1 MVSGAREPFAA
12 RVLVV
17 DDNPAIHD
25 DFRKIF
31 APREVPS
38 ALDDLE
44 EALFGGR
51 TNPGSPAAVEL
62 SFAHQGR
69 EALALVEAELAEGR
83 TFDVAFVDVRMP
95 PGIDGV
101 ETAVRLWTLDRRL
114 QIVLCTAYSD
124 YSWEEIAD
132 RLGAADGYLI
142 LKKPFDRVEAR
153 QLVHSLAEK
162 RALFNERDMRLQELD
177 RLIRERTAELAT
189 ANASLALEMTQRL
202 VTEQQLH
209 QLQKLEALGRL
220 AACMGHEINNPL
232 SYVLGNVEQAGFML
246 EEGSPLG
253 LAERGELRT
262 MLDEAAAGV
271 HRIAVLVRHLKVFSR
286 SERQPAQAFRV
297 NDVVESALTLVDNE
311 IRHRATLVRD
321 LAADL
326 PVLMGEPQRVETV
339 LVNLLLNA
347 VQAISPGDPAGNR
360 IRVSTRRDSGDEI
373 VIDVSDS
380 GRGIP
385 QDELERVFEAFYTTK
400 PVGEGTGLGLAI
412 CHTIIQ
418 AHGGR
423 LSIASAPGSGT
434 TVTAVLPISS
444 AAVG

>member
-1 MVSGAREPFAA
+1 MVSGARQPFAA

-31 APREVPS
+31 APRDVPS
-38 ALDDLE
+38 ALDALE
-44 EALFGGR
+44 EALFGDR
-51 TNPGSPAAVEL
+51 TSPGNTATVEL
-62 SFAHQGR
+62 SFARQGA
-69 EALALVEAELAEGR
+69 EAVALVELAAGERR

-95 PGIDGV
+95 PGIDGI
-101 ETAVRLWTLDRRL
+101 ETAVRMWKLDPRL

-132 RLGAADGYLI
+132 RLGSAEGYLI

-153 QLVHSLAEK
+153 QLVHSLGEK
-162 RALFNERDMRLQELD
+162 RALLNERELRLQELD
-177 RLIRERTAELAT
+177 QLIRERTAELAQ
-189 ANASLALEMTQRL
+189 ANASLAMEMTQRL
-202 VTEQQLH
+202 ETEQQLH

-232 SYVLGNVEQAGFML
+232 SYVLANVEQASFML
-246 EEGSPLG
+246 EQPPGP
-253 LAERGELRT
+253 AELDELRT
-262 MLDEAAAGV
+262 MLQEAAAGV
-271 HRIAVLVRHLKVFSR
+271 HRIALLVRHLKVFSR
-286 SERQPAQAFRV
+286 LERQPTQSFRV
-297 NDVVESALTLVDNE
+297 NEVVESALTLVGNE

-321 LAADL
+321 LADDL

-347 VQAISPGDPAGNR
+347 VQAIPPGDPSGNR
-360 IRVSTRRDSGDEI
+360 IRVSTRRDRGDEI

-400 PVGEGTGLGLAI
+400 AVGEGTGLGLAI

-434 TVTAVLPISS
+434 TVTAVLPIST

>member
-1 MVSGAREPFAA
+1 
-12 RVLVV
+12 
-17 DDNPAIHD
+17 
-25 DFRKIF
+25 
-31 APREVPS
+31 
-38 ALDDLE
+38 
-44 EALFGGR
+44 
-51 TNPGSPAAVEL
+51 
-62 SFAHQGR
+62 
-69 EALALVEAELAEGR
+69 
-83 TFDVAFVDVRMP
+83 
-95 PGIDGV
+95 
-101 ETAVRLWTLDRRL
+101 VRLWSLDRRL

-232 SYVLGNVEQAGFML
+232 SYVLANVEQAGFML

-253 LAERGELRT
+253 PQERNELRT

-297 NDVVESALTLVDNE
+297 NDVVESALILVDNE

-321 LAADL
+321 LTAGL

-347 VQAISPGDPAGNR
+347 VQAIPPGDPAGNR

-385 QDELERVFEAFYTTK
+385 KDELERVFEAFYTTK
-400 PVGEGTGLGLAI
+400 AVGEGTGLGLAI

-444 AAVG
+444 AAAG